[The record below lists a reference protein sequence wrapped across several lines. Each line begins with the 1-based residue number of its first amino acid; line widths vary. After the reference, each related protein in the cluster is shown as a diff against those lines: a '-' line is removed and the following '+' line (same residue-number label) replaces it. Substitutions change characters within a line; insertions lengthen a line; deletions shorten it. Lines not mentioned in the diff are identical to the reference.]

1 MRLFHK
7 IRLFFVDNFTE
18 AGRNYARCIL
28 ANKVLEANG
37 LKALRWDDGVP
48 LNADNLAH
56 DKMDLYLA
64 VKTLRRNGHL
74 IVDKDWHIIGTAHPS
89 YYQSG
94 GETEEP
100 IDIEVNIGES
110 QRNAGAD
117 SKARVQVNIGTHQR
131 NAGRSFRKRYQDA

>member
-1 MRLFHK
+1 MYIRLFQK

-18 AGRNYARCIL
+18 AGRHYARCVL

-48 LNADNLAH
+48 LNADNLARN
-56 DKMDLYLA
+56 KMDLYLA

-74 IVDKDWHIIGTAHPS
+74 IVDKDLHIIGTAHPS
-89 YYQSG
+89 YYQPD

-100 IDIEVNIGES
+100 IDNKVIIGEN
-110 QRNAGAD
+110 QRNAGAE
-117 SKARVQVNIGTHQR
+117 SKARI
-131 NAGRSFRKRYQDA
+131 